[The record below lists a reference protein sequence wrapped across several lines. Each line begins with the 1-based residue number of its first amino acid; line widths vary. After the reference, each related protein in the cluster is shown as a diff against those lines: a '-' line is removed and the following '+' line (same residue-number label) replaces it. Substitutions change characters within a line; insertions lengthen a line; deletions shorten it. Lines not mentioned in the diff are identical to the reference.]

1 VKTKTCFFLKNIA
14 LSINKLIYS
23 VIAVR
28 IPAPVKPNMAR
39 SSNKTPAKLPSEAV
53 SVGAMEVII

>member
-1 VKTKTCFFLKNIA
+1 MKNIA

-23 VIAVR
+23 VIIVR
-28 IPAPVKPNMAR
+28 MPAPVKPNMAR
-39 SSNKTPAKLPSEAV
+39 SSSKTPAKLPSEAV